1 MIYQSIMPISFSCV
15 LGYSYP
21 SQEIKHDNNQLAAH
35 ERLGTWERGEDGRMA
50 GGDGSLSKDDRLII
64 FNITH
69 YKLQILLPLPV
80 RPPIR
85 VE

>member
-1 MIYQSIMPISFSCV
+1 MTITNWPPMR
-15 LGYSYP
+15 
-21 SQEIKHDNNQLAAH
+21 D
-35 ERLGTWERGEDGRMA
+35 WEPRNGGEDGRMA